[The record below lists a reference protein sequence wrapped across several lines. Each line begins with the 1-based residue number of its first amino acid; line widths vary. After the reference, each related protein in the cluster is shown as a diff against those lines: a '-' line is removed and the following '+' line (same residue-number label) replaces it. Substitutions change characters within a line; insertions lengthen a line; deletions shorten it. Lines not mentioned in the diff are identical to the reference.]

1 MAYSGLYPPPT
12 DKVGRRGTLALTAA
26 MGNVEVQW
34 AMWKFPYIRDHID
47 QSATIS
53 YTSTHF
59 IACVNPK
66 EGFKQLFMEKQNN
79 FWPK

>member
-1 MAYSGLYPPPT
+1 
-12 DKVGRRGTLALTAA
+12 